1 VTTLQAVVL
10 GVVQGLTEF
19 LPVSSS
25 GHLILVPALLGWP
38 DQGLAFDAAVHLG
51 TALALLCYFAP
62 DLGRLAAGVVSRRP
76 ADLRLAAAIV
86 VGTVPAGLAGL
97 LFEHTIETLLR
108 SALVVALSTIGWG
121 LVLWWADR
129 QADHARIGEL
139 RGVGVLRALGIG
151 CAQIVALVPGT
162 SRSGITV
169 SAGLFAR
176 LDRPTAARFAFLLGL
191 PLTAGAGLLK
201 TVSLLR
207 HGLGGG
213 EGTALGVG
221 LLTSFVAGLLA
232 VWFLIR
238 YLQRR
243 TLVVFVVYRIAL
255 GLLILALIGAGALR

>member
-1 VTTLQAVVL
+1 VTLVHALVL
-10 GVVQGLTEF
+10 GFVQGVTEF
-19 LPVSSS
+19 LPISSS

-38 DQGLAFDAAVHLG
+38 DQGLGFDAAVHLG

-62 DLGRLAAGVVSRRP
+62 ELYGLAIGTLAGSRRDRRLVAALGIGTIPAAIAGVLLERP
-76 ADLRLAAAIV
+76 
-86 VGTVPAGLAGL
+86 
-97 LFEHTIETLLR
+97 IEAYLR
-108 SALVVALSTIGWG
+108 SAVAVALATIGGG
-121 LVLWWADR
+121 LILWWADR
-129 QADHARIGEL
+129 RATRAHVDEL
-139 RGVGVLRALGIG
+139 RDVGVLRGLAIG
-151 CAQIVALVPGT
+151 GAQILALAPGT

-169 SAGLFAR
+169 SAGLFAG

-213 EGTALGVG
+213 EAAALGLG
-221 LLTSFVAGLLA
+221 LLTSFAAGLAA

-243 TLVVFVVYRIAL
+243 TLTVFVVYRILL
-255 GLLILALIGAGALR
+255 GIAILLLFGPPR